1 MSEPSYTYIRVSK
14 TDALESSAQQYRH
27 LRLQGLEA
35 SPESFS
41 STYETEAAF
50 SNDDWIQRLSAPDRE
65 TFICVAN
72 AAGGQDAPGIG
83 DWVGQVT
90 LRGPIMKSDGSCS
103 GSFFSRRIEAAA
115 AAADFAERRSATF
128 NGASLIHAQS
138 MYDSW

>member
-14 TDALESSAQQYRH
+14 TDALESSAQKYRH
-27 LRLQGLEA
+27 LRLQGLES

-50 SNDDWIQRLSAPDRE
+50 SKDDWIQRLSAPDRE
-65 TFICVAN
+65 TFICVAK
-72 AAGGQDAPGIG
+72 AAGKQDTPGIG

-90 LRGPIMKSDGSCS
+90 LRGPISSGGSCL
-103 GSFFSRRIEAAA
+103 GSFFCRRIEAAA
-115 AAADFAERRSATF
+115 AAADCAERRSTTL
-128 NGASLIHAQS
+128 NGASHVRAQF

>member
-1 MSEPSYTYIRVSK
+1 MSESSYTYICVSK
-14 TDALESSAQQYRH
+14 TDALESSVQKYRH
-27 LRLQGLEA
+27 LRLQGLES

-65 TFICVAN
+65 TFICVAK
-72 AAGGQDAPGIG
+72 AAGEQDAPGIG

-90 LRGPIMKSDGSCS
+90 LRGPICL
-103 GSFFSRRIEAAA
+103 GSFFCRRIGAAA
-115 AAADFAERRSATF
+115 AAADSAERRSTTF
-128 NGASLIHAQS
+128 NGASHVRAQS